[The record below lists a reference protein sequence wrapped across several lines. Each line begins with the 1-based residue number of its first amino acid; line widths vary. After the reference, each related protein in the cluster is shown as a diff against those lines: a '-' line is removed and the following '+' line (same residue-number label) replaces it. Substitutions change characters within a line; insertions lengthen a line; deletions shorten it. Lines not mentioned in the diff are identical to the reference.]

1 MSTAE
6 SSRLNRWILLLVLA
20 YALIAAGYFVLRY
33 GGGWSDGDTT
43 NLTTA
48 MAAVVAEGTITPTKD
63 LYGLGFA
70 YQVVSSFIVLTTGLS
85 FAELQLLV
93 YPLLAAGLS
102 LVAYAMYR
110 ALTGDP
116 TAGALAAL
124 LLFLQPEFLFVIFRG
139 SHEKLTWLLAMLAV
153 FILSKS
159 FSESDRPARLAVYVG
174 LFYVAALG
182 LVASN
187 SFFAS
192 SFILAIGL
200 SLLGGLAI
208 RHLQRRRASTGVQP
222 GHARLLYVV
231 MSATVL
237 WFLNTFYLYQPALR
251 VLLDLKGTMYRA
263 SAVALGLEPVHDP
276 YATVSYGWVSPT
288 VFLGLMLPSLIVGA
302 ISLVLWAGEARRRL
316 HAGGNLGP
324 EPRFLLWLLYG
335 GFGLQLGASIMVAW
349 IGGIASNLQY
359 RLLPVVMPFA
369 IGLVAPAITQLW
381 RRWAH
386 RTKGRLL
393 AAALVLFV
401 LWGSLASLLKATN
414 DPWLGNYWIFRARD
428 EVAARR
434 WVDGH
439 LQHTTVWLGLDGSRL
454 GLPTDLYD
462 PSISSTNNADSA
474 ALGDAAR
481 HVVLSTVD
489 TQLSLRRRLQLPD
502 VGHENLVYDSGN
514 VVQYHLRPKTPF
526 QH

>member
-1 MSTAE
+1 MSTRE
-6 SSRLNRWILLLVLA
+6 SSRPNRWILLLVLA
-20 YALIAAGYFVLRY
+20 YALIAGGYFAVRY
-33 GGGWSDGDTT
+33 GGRWSDSDTT

-48 MAAVVAEGTITPTKD
+48 MASVSSQGTITPTTD

-70 YQVVSSFIVLTTGLS
+70 YQAVSSFVVLATGLS

-102 LVAYAMYR
+102 VIAYAMYR

-116 TAGALAAL
+116 IAGALAAL

-139 SHEKLTWLLAMLAV
+139 SHEKLTWLLTMLAV

-159 FSESDRPARLAVYVG
+159 FTQSKRPARLAIYVG
-174 LFYVAALG
+174 LFYLAALG

-187 SFFAS
+187 AFFAS
-192 SFILAIGL
+192 SFILAVAV
-200 SLLGGLAI
+200 SLLGGLAVW
-208 RHLQRRRASTGVQP
+208 HLHRRQAGTEVQP
-222 GHARLLYVV
+222 GYTRLLYVV
-231 MSATVL
+231 VSATVL

-263 SAVALGLEPVHDP
+263 SAVALGMEPVHDP
-276 YATVSYGWVSPT
+276 YATVSYGWVSPM
-288 VFLGLMLPSLIVGA
+288 VFVGLMLPTMIVGA
-302 ISLVLWAGEARRRL
+302 ISLLLWAGEARRRL
-316 HAGGNLGP
+316 RAGGNVGP

-369 IGLVAPAITQLW
+369 IGLVATAITNLW
-381 RRWAH
+381 GRWAH

-393 AAALVLFV
+393 AAALAVFV
-401 LWGSLASLLKATN
+401 LWGSFASLLKATN
-414 DPWLGNYWIFRARD
+414 DPWLSNYWIFRTKD

-434 WVDGH
+434 WVDEH

-454 GLPTDLYD
+454 GLPSNLDD
-462 PSISSTNNADSA
+462 PSRSGINYADSA
-474 ALGDAAR
+474 ALDDATR
-481 HVVLSTVD
+481 HVVLSVVD
-489 TQLSLRRRLQLPD
+489 TQLGLRRGQPLPE
-502 VGHENLVYDSGN
+502 VGSENLVYDSGG
-514 VVQYHLRPKTPF
+514 VVQYHLRPKTPY
-526 QH
+526 QR